1 MKSEDIEI
9 ELREDNVEINIGD
22 SDNQDINIAGDERVY
37 IVENDY
43 NKLKNQPQINEVTLS
58 GNKKLEDL
66 GIINDLNYVHNQ
78 TTASDVWVVK
88 HNLNKYPSVT
98 IVNSAG
104 DEVIGDVF
112 YDSVNQVTITF
123 VGAFKG
129 KATLN

>member
-9 ELREDNVEINIGD
+9 ELEQDNVEINIGD
-22 SDNQDINIAGDERVY
+22 NDNQDINITGDERVY

-43 NKLKNQPQINEVTLS
+43 NKLKNQPQINEVTLL

-78 TTASDVWVVK
+78 TTASDIWVVK

-123 VGAFKG
+123 AGAFKG

>member
-22 SDNQDINIAGDERVY
+22 SDNQDINITGDERVY